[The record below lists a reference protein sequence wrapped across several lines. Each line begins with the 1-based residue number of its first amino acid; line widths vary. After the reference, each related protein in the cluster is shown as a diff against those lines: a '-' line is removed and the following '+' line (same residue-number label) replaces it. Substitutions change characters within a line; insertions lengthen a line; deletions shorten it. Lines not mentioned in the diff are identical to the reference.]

1 MIDRQHP
8 LSVVTPQCKLLG
20 LSRARIYRLPTLP
33 SAEKLDL
40 MRRID
45 KLHLDHP
52 HMGSRSLRDQ
62 LNRQGIA
69 ISRGRVKGLMRK
81 MGISAV
87 YQKPRTTIPNVVY
100 KVYPYLLRNRAIT
113 RPNEIWCSDFTYIS
127 MGKGLAYLMAAMEW
141 ASRKV
146 LSWRLSNT
154 TTADFC
160 TEALGG
166 TQPNVSMNQT

>member
-8 LSVVTPQCKLLG
+8 LSVVAQCKLLG
-20 LSRARIYRLPTLP
+20 LSRARIYRLPTPP

-45 KLHLDHP
+45 MLHMDHP

-69 ISRGRVKGLMRK
+69 ISRGRVKSLMRK

-87 YQKPRTTIPNVVY
+87 YQKPRTTVPNL
-100 KVYPYLLRNRAIT
+100 KH
-113 RPNEIWCSDFTYIS
+113 
-127 MGKGLAYLMAAMEW
+127 
-141 ASRKV
+141 
-146 LSWRLSNT
+146 
-154 TTADFC
+154 
-160 TEALGG
+160 
-166 TQPNVSMNQT
+166 

>member
-8 LSVVTPQCKLLG
+8 LSVVAQCKLLG
-20 LSRARIYRLPTLP
+20 LSRARVYRLPTPP

-45 KLHLDHP
+45 KLHP

-69 ISRGRVKGLMRK
+69 ISRGRVKSLMRK

-87 YQKPRTTIPNVVY
+87 YQKPRTTVPNLKH
-100 KVYPYLLRNRAIT
+100 KVYPYLLRHRAIT
-113 RPNEIWCSDFTYIS
+113 RPNEVWCADITYIP
-127 MGKGLAYLMAAMEW
+127 M
-141 ASRKV
+141 
-146 LSWRLSNT
+146 
-154 TTADFC
+154 
-160 TEALGG
+160 ALGEVRACL
-166 TQPNVSMNQT
+166 PALLRRHC